1 MDDPLNPPP
10 GGDPEGAAK
19 SGPELPPIPADRPPV
34 LHPAILT
41 AYGFEEDAPQRRTFR
56 RNLLR
61 LLAGGLTAFVLTAW
75 VLVRVQLPFG
85 FFSDGP
91 REVVRA
97 QLRALGLGEYRAAYG
112 MFSAHYRA
120 EVPFDA
126 WRQMVVTHWRMFHSE
141 VVSAGETSQSAAKAS
156 LEIHLRAADD
166 KGYRARFTLIR
177 LDGHWWID
185 DMRWAE
191 ESEERD
197 TVRI

>member
-1 MDDPLNPPP
+1 MDDPLNSPP
-10 GGDPEGAAK
+10 GGDPGPAAE
-19 SGPELPPIPADRPPV
+19 SGPELPPILADRATAIP
-34 LHPAILT
+34 PAILT
-41 AYGFEEDAPQRRTFR
+41 AYGFEEDAPRRRTFR

-91 REVVRA
+91 RDVVRA

-112 MFSAHYRA
+112 MFSAHYRS

-126 WRQMVVTHWRMFHSE
+126 WHQLVVTHWRMFHSQ
-141 VVSAGETSQSAAKAS
+141 VVSAGETSQSGAKAS
-156 LEIHLRAADD
+156 LEIHLRAADE

-177 LDGHWWID
+177 LDGQWWID
-185 DMRWAE
+185 DMHWAE

>member
-1 MDDPLNPPP
+1 MDDPLSPQP
-10 GGDPEGAAK
+10 GGYPEPAAE
-19 SGPELPPIPADRPPV
+19 SASELPPTLADRATPI
-34 LHPAILT
+34 HPAILT
-41 AYGFEEDAPQRRTFR
+41 AYGFAEEAPRQRTFR

-75 VLVRVQLPFG
+75 VLVRVQPPFG

-91 REVVRA
+91 RDVVRA

-120 EVPFDA
+120 EIPFDA
-126 WRQMVVTHWRMFHSE
+126 WHQLVMTHWRMFHSQ
-141 VVSAGETSQSAAKAS
+141 VVSAGETSQSGAKAS
-156 LEIHLRAADD
+156 LEIHLRAADE

>member
-10 GGDPEGAAK
+10 GGNPEPAAE
-19 SGPELPPIPADRPPV
+19 SGPELPPIPADLQSV
-34 LHPAILT
+34 LHPAILR
-41 AYGFEEDAPQRRTFR
+41 AYGFEEDAPRQRTFR

-61 LLAGGLTAFVLTAW
+61 LLAGGLTAFVVTAW
-75 VLVRVQLPFG
+75 VLVRVQAPFG

-97 QLRALGLGEYRAAYG
+97 QLRALGLGEYSAAYA

-120 EVPFDA
+120 EVPFETWHDV
-126 WRQMVVTHWRMFHSE
+126 VVTHWRMFHSQ
-141 VVSAGETSQSAAKAS
+141 VVSAGETSQSGTKAS

-166 KGYRARFTLIR
+166 RGYRARFTLIR

-191 ESEERD
+191 ESEVRD
-197 TVRI
+197 NVRI